1 MSAGMPQMEQHQVL
15 WDILLRKMY
24 GIFGTSAYF
33 HSLLAIVCI
42 VLQGL
47 YLNYIVSNY
56 HLFNKRSYLPAY
68 TYILVTSLLPQW
80 SQPGVELFNN
90 WLFLILIHLIY
101 QTYSD
106 LNTRKILFNIGFV
119 FGLLVL
125 LNFPNFWFLVFIAFA
140 IAMLRAYKPA
150 EWMVTLLGII
160 TPLYLFA
167 GIAYLSDNLFL
178 ISKLF
183 STNFTLDFR
192 LSPQN
197 IMALAVVLVL
207 SLAGIILLSRQM
219 SRMLF
224 QIKKIWWVNILF
236 FIFAIISTTGIYKQG
251 ADIWLVCLVP
261 ASLFICKS
269 WVIAK
274 PKWLPELLHLVFLA
288 AIIYINWFFKK
299 DRKSVV

>member
-1 MSAGMPQMEQHQVL
+1 MGSGMTQMEQHQVL
-15 WDILLRKMY
+15 WDILLKKTY
-24 GIFGTSAYF
+24 GIFGTSVYF
-33 HSLLAIVCI
+33 HSILAILCI
-42 VLQGL
+42 VLQAL

-125 LNFPNFWFLVFIAFA
+125 LNFPNFWFLIFIAFA

-150 EWMVTLLGII
+150 EWMVTLLGTI

-192 LSPQN
+192 LSHQN
-197 IMALAVVLVL
+197 IMALTVVLVL
-207 SLAGIILLSRQM
+207 SLTGIILLSKQM

-236 FIFAIISTTGIYKQG
+236 FIFAIISTTSIYKQG

-261 ASLFICKS
+261 ASMFISKS
-269 WVIAK
+269 WMIAK
-274 PKWLPELLHLVFLA
+274 PKWLPELLHLGFLA
-288 AIIYINWFFKK
+288 AIIYINWFFK
-299 DRKSVV
+299 S

>member
-1 MSAGMPQMEQHQVL
+1 MTQMEQHQVL
-15 WDILLRKMY
+15 WDILLKKTY
-24 GIFGTSAYF
+24 GIFGTSVYF
-33 HSLLAIVCI
+33 HSILAILCI
-42 VLQGL
+42 VLQAL

-125 LNFPNFWFLVFIAFA
+125 LNFPNFWFLIFIAFA

-150 EWMVTLLGII
+150 EWMVTLLGTI

-192 LSPQN
+192 LSHQN
-197 IMALAVVLVL
+197 IMALTVVLVL
-207 SLAGIILLSRQM
+207 SLTGIILLSKQM

-236 FIFAIISTTGIYKQG
+236 FIFAIISTTSIYKQG

-261 ASLFICKS
+261 ASMFISKS
-269 WVIAK
+269 WMIAK
-274 PKWLPELLHLVFLA
+274 PKWLPELLHLGFLA
-288 AIIYINWFFKK
+288 AIIYINWFFK
-299 DRKSVV
+299 S

>member
-1 MSAGMPQMEQHQVL
+1 MGSGLPQIEQHQVL
-15 WDILLRKMY
+15 WDILVKKTYR
-24 GIFGTSAYF
+24 IFGSGVYLY
-33 HSLLAIVCI
+33 SLLAIISI
-42 VLQGL
+42 VLQAL

-80 SQPGVELFNN
+80 SQPGVELFDN

-150 EWMVTLLGII
+150 EWMVTLLGTI
-160 TPLYLFA
+160 TPLYLFV
-167 GIAYLSDNLFL
+167 GIAYLTDHLFL

-183 STNFTLDFR
+183 STNFSLDFR
-192 LSPQN
+192 LN
-197 IMALAVVLVL
+197 NATIIALSVVLAL
-207 SLAGIILLSRQM
+207 SLAGIIMLSKQM
-219 SRMLF
+219 GRMLF

-236 FIFAIISTTGIYKQG
+236 FIFAIISTLGIYKQG
-251 ADIWLVCLVP
+251 TEIWVVCLVP
-261 ASLFICKS
+261 AAMFICKS
-269 WVIAK
+269 WMITK
-274 PKWLPELLHLVFLA
+274 PKWLPELLHLGFIA
-288 AIIYINWFFKK
+288 AIIYINWFFK
-299 DRKSVV
+299 S

>member
-1 MSAGMPQMEQHQVL
+1 MGSGMPQIEQHQVL
-15 WDILLRKMY
+15 WDILLKKMHH
-24 GIFGTSAYF
+24 IFGTSVYF
-33 HSLLAIVCI
+33 HSLLAIISI
-42 VLQGL
+42 VLQAL

-68 TYILVTSLLPQW
+68 TYLLVTSLLPQW

-125 LNFPNFWFLVFIAFA
+125 LNFPNFWFLVFIAFS

-150 EWMVTLLGII
+150 EWMVTLLGTI
-160 TPLYLFA
+160 TPLYLFL
-167 GIAYLSDNLFL
+167 GIAYLTDHLFL

-183 STNFTLDFR
+183 STSFSLDFR
-192 LSPQN
+192 LN
-197 IMALAVVLVL
+197 NATIIALAVVLAL
-207 SLAGIILLSRQM
+207 SLAGIIMLSKQM

-236 FIFAIISTTGIYKQG
+236 FIFAIISTLGIYKQG
-251 ADIWLVCLVP
+251 AEIWVVCLVP
-261 ASLFICKS
+261 ASMFICKS
-269 WVIAK
+269 WMIAK
-274 PKWLPELLHLVFLA
+274 PKWLPELLHLGFIA
-288 AIIYINWFFKK
+288 AIIYINWFFK
-299 DRKSVV
+299 S

>member
-1 MSAGMPQMEQHQVL
+1 MPQIEQHQVL
-15 WDILLRKMY
+15 WDILLKRMHR
-24 GIFGTSAYF
+24 IFGTSVYF
-33 HSLLAIVCI
+33 HSLLAII
-42 VLQGL
+42 STVLQAL

-68 TYILVTSLLPQW
+68 TYLLVTSLLPQW

-125 LNFPNFWFLVFIAFA
+125 LNFPNFWFLVFVAFA
-140 IAMLRAYKPA
+140 ISMLRAYKPA
-150 EWMVTLLGII
+150 EWMVTLLGTI

-167 GIAYLSDNLFL
+167 GIAYLTDHLFL

-183 STNFTLDFR
+183 STSFALDFR
-192 LSPQN
+192 LNNAN
-197 IMALAVVLVL
+197 IIALAVVLLL
-207 SLAGIILLSRQM
+207 SLAGIILLSKQM

-251 ADIWLVCLVP
+251 AEIWVVCLVP
-261 ASLFICKS
+261 ASMFICKS
-269 WVIAK
+269 WMIAK
-274 PKWLPELLHLVFLA
+274 PKWLPELLHLGLLA
-288 AIIYINWFFKK
+288 AIIYINWFFKY
-299 DRKSVV
+299 

>member
-1 MSAGMPQMEQHQVL
+1 MGSGMPQMEQHQVL
-15 WDILLRKMY
+15 WDILLKKSY
-24 GIFGTSAYF
+24 TIFGTSVYF
-33 HSLLAIVCI
+33 HSLLAILCI
-42 VLQGL
+42 VLQAL

-150 EWMVTLLGII
+150 EWMVTLLGTI
-160 TPLYLFA
+160 TPLYLFV
-167 GIAYLSDNLFL
+167 GIAYLTDNLFL

-183 STNFTLDFR
+183 STSFTLDFR

-197 IMALAVVLVL
+197 IMALTVVLVL
-207 SLAGIILLSRQM
+207 SLTGIILLSRQM

-261 ASLFICKS
+261 ASMFICKS
-269 WVIAK
+269 WLIAK
-274 PKWLPELLHLVFLA
+274 PKWLSELLHLAFIA
-288 AIIYINWFFKK
+288 AIIYINWFFK
-299 DRKSVV
+299 S